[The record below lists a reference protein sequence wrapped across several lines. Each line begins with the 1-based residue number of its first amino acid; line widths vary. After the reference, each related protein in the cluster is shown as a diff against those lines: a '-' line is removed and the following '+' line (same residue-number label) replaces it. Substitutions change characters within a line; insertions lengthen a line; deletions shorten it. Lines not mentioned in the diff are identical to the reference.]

1 MSTKQNTKSVSY
13 CRNHDY
19 TKHFEWTYELNRDT
33 YRCYTQARSDPRI
46 GYMKRLKEHW
56 DEVHPDLSYFNEK
69 QLQQQA
75 TFVGSKALILE
86 TNLNNNDEHSQQQT
100 SIHTDEDMTSNLE
113 IPMQSNEPN
122 DGNFDENLL
131 NDLKIKSLYYH
142 DIYKNLSRR
151 ERNFDTQVN
160 YNIKGVELQITNYIM
175 KDFINYQKEIISLWT
190 INVIYS
196 AIIALL
202 NYNNALKELN
212 AKKEK
217 IPPRWKVFLNNKIK
231 SIRHKI

>member
-19 TKHFEWTYELNRDT
+19 TKHFEWIYELNRDT

-86 TNLNNNDEHSQQQT
+86 TNLNNNDEHSQQ
-100 SIHTDEDMTSNLE
+100 
-113 IPMQSNEPN
+113 
-122 DGNFDENLL
+122 
-131 NDLKIKSLYYH
+131 
-142 DIYKNLSRR
+142 
-151 ERNFDTQVN
+151 
-160 YNIKGVELQITNYIM
+160 
-175 KDFINYQKEIISLWT
+175 
-190 INVIYS
+190 
-196 AIIALL
+196 
-202 NYNNALKELN
+202 
-212 AKKEK
+212 
-217 IPPRWKVFLNNKIK
+217 
-231 SIRHKI
+231 